1 MKTLLKEWKLYE
13 VVWLLAFSSVA
24 LILTVIWKDN
34 LFGFSVF
41 ITGVLCVVL
50 AAKGNIATYLFGM
63 YNTFGYA
70 WLAWNNHL
78 FGEVSLNLL
87 FFVPMNVV
95 GFVMWKK
102 NMNGNRVEMKGL
114 SAKGMVLT
122 GVTCILSVVAL
133 GYGLSLIPGQNN
145 PYVDATTNVLSV
157 IATILMVLR
166 YKEQWLLYIV
176 LNVFTVILWLYRLR
190 SGSSDGAMMVV
201 MWSAYLVNAIYGYV
215 NWNRGTIA
223 ENL

>member
-13 VVWLLAFSSVA
+13 VVWLLAFSTVA
-24 LILTVIWKDN
+24 LILTIVWKDN

-50 AAKGNIATYLFGM
+50 AAKGNITTYLFGM

-102 NMNGNRVEMKGL
+102 NMNGNTVEMKGL

-122 GVTCILSVVAL
+122 GVTCILSVAAL

-176 LNVFTVILWLYRLR
+176 LNVFTVILW
-190 SGSSDGAMMVV
+190 SP
-201 MWSAYLVNAIYGYV
+201 
-215 NWNRGTIA
+215 
-223 ENL
+223 